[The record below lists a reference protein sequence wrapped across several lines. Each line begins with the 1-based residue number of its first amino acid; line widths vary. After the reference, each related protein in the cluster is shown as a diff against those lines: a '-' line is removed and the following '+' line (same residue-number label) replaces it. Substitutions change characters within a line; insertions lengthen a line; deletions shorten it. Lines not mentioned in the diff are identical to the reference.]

1 MIGFFTAHNSNKYN
15 NSSIFNAASE
25 STHVPQCTYAIGC
38 MLTFNNLFFNAR
50 EYLHFIIS
58 TLTKKYQCLDST
70 HFHNLSNWK
79 QILSFVNK
87 AMIDVPQEDNAIT
100 SYKEGDTTDLSQF
113 LTYNFKSRNKSMHDM
128 SVIRQNY
135 LNWHNYLNCSMT

>member
-1 MIGFFTAHNSNKYN
+1 MIGFFTAHNSTNTTIQPFSMQLENQYVCP
-15 NSSIFNAASE
+15 AM
-25 STHVPQCTYAIGC
+25 HVCNWMHANFQQ
-38 MLTFNNLFFNAR
+38 LFFNAR

-128 SVIRQNY
+128 SVIRHNY
-135 LNWHNYLNCSMT
+135 FNWHNYLNCSTT

>member
-25 STHVPQCTYAIGC
+25 STHMPRNARMQ
-38 MLTFNNLFFNAR
+38 LTFNNFFFNAR

-58 TLTKKYQCLDST
+58 TLTKKYQCLNST

-128 SVIRQNY
+128 SVIRHNY